1 MHGFSD
7 HAGSNDGS
15 RKRRHRYRLPPLSTA
30 SAPQTSPFSRLNS
43 RPACT
48 PVNASLHP
56 HGTPTHDSGPP
67 RIATP
72 SMQRPF
78 ISISMPVYPGAFRNG
93 ASGRSVSVVT
103 ERADNDLRAEVVDA
117 AGDTRPRAPLEGGT
131 TASRQRATEER
142 PVGLRG

>member
-67 RIATP
+67 RIAN
-72 SMQRPF
+72 PF
-78 ISISMPVYPGAFRNG
+78 DAETIHLHLRAGLTRRFPKASVVLSALSEHSIEPLRRPGAR
-93 ASGRSVSVVT
+93 
-103 ERADNDLRAEVVDA
+103 
-117 AGDTRPRAPLEGGT
+117 
-131 TASRQRATEER
+131 
-142 PVGLRG
+142 